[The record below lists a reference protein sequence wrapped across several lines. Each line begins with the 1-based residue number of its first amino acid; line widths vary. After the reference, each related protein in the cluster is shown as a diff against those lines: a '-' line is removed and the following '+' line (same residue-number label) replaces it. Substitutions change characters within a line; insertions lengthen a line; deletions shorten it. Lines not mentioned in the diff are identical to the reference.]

1 MSENRLGVFEMSEL
15 TTKFVRK
22 EIRLSEEIYYYM
34 LMQVPQGRLTRDCDI
49 REYLNGIYGATWIDF
64 DILAALRT
72 LLGYS
77 EYMERIVKKV
87 PKHRLVSTQGY
98 VSDGMCIE
106 KLQAE
111 GFTILPPKGDR
122 GERVLDYKKI
132 SVQFQK
138 GIDSQQGCFRPNS
151 KRRSMC
157 ISIIA

>member
-15 TTKFVRK
+15 TTTFVRK

-77 EYMERIVKKV
+77 EYMERIVKRLRSIALFQLRDMFQTECVLKNCK
-87 PKHRLVSTQGY
+87 PKDLRFSHQ
-98 VSDGMCIE
+98 
-106 KLQAE
+106 
-111 GFTILPPKGDR
+111 R
-122 GERVLDYKKI
+122 GTGEN
-132 SVQFQK
+132 
-138 GIDSQQGCFRPNS
+138 GCLIIKNICSIS
-151 KRRSMC
+151 KRHRQSTRLF
-157 ISIIA
+157 